1 MPATQWFNWCAGRI
15 QRFSVYY
22 VIIPIIPQRQFQPKM
37 PLNLVNK
44 TSPLHL
50 SHLSKKKQ
58 KQNHHP
64 KTFNEIGIIK
74 NQTDYQYKQ
83 SQTDL

>member
-1 MPATQWFNWCAGRI
+1 
-15 QRFSVYY
+15 
-22 VIIPIIPQRQFQPKM
+22 M

-74 NQTDYQYKQ
+74 NQSDYQYKQ